1 MAEPGAGHGAG
12 WREHL
17 SCPRGAHSLVC
28 LGPTRLKLLEDR
40 DRPTLLGAAAPRPG
54 PGQGGPGRPR
64 ARCSAG
70 AGGCGP
76 VPVCAQGRWSRSP
89 APETPQSECVELSG
103 VLFMCTL
110 KYKGNVPTL

>member
-54 PGQGGPGRPR
+54 RAGAAPGTLLGGRGRVR
-64 ARCSAG
+64 AG
-70 AGGCGP
+70 AGVCSRPVVP
-76 VPVCAQGRWSRSP
+76 VPGSGNSPERVCRTKRGP
-89 APETPQSECVELSG
+89 FHVHTEI
-103 VLFMCTL
+103 
-110 KYKGNVPTL
+110 